1 MKIILT
7 IIICIVLSLMISNA
21 YAIKTYVDTI
31 NGFEIDYPS
40 TWYSYSTGGS
50 DELFKIKASNRI
62 REEGDGSLAVFKMDN
77 RSTENS
83 LSVLD
88 EFVNIAR
95 ENCESQDRDE
105 CDKFNLI
112 SKEIIPIN
120 QKQSYYFS
128 YTSLINGI
136 KTTQWIGIIPN
147 DNEAWVVAA
156 KSVKPTKWSDE
167 IEESIKSIRIIP
179 TNLPK
184 VIQTTQQNQTQ
195 IDPPSLDL
203 NPGPSEQ
210 STQKIPDW
218 VKNIA
223 LWYGQGQISED
234 EFVTALQY
242 LVKEGILIFP
252 SS

>member
-7 IIICIVLSLMISNA
+7 IIICIFISLMISSA
-21 YAIKTYVDTI
+21 YAVKTYIDTI

-40 TWYSYSTGGS
+40 NWYSYSTGGS

-77 RSTENS
+77 RSTEYS

-95 ENCESQDRDE
+95 ENCESQNRDE
-105 CDKFNLI
+105 CDKFTLI
-112 SKEIIPIN
+112 SKDLIPIN

-128 YTSLINGI
+128 FTSLINGI
-136 KTTQWIGIIPN
+136 KTTQWVGIIPN

-167 IEESIKSIRIIP
+167 IKESIKSFRIIP
-179 TNLPK
+179 ANLPK

-195 IDPPSLDL
+195 IDPPSLKLDGRP
-203 NPGPSEQ
+203 NEP

-218 VKNIA
+218 VKNTMG
-223 LWYGQGQISED
+223 WYAHGLISED
-234 EFVTALQY
+234 EIISAIKFLIE
-242 LVKEGILIFP
+242 EGIIKLD
-252 SS
+252 